1 MARLHAVALS
11 PREKA
16 AQNTNANNDL
26 ALAVSDALLRESLL
40 PERSVD

>member
-26 ALAVSDALLRESLL
+26 ALAA
-40 PERSVD
+40 